1 MCPTS
6 SCSSCFCTSSG
17 TPLMA
22 SALVIPS
29 SVALI
34 HVSSEL
40 REKEGYWCTL
50 HSAFGNGWLVSV
62 VLSVSL
68 HDYGTCLKMM
78 PI

>member
-1 MCPTS
+1 
-6 SCSSCFCTSSG
+6 
-17 TPLMA
+17 MA

-50 HSAFGNGWLVSV
+50 HSALGNG
-62 VLSVSL
+62 
-68 HDYGTCLKMM
+68 
-78 PI
+78 